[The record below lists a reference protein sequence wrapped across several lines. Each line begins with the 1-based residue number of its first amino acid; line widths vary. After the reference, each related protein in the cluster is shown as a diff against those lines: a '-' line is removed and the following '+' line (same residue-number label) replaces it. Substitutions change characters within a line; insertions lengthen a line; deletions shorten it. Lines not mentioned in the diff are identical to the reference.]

1 MADEITVT
9 DAGHSFVVGKSG
21 AGAQMRIIRMLGPEL
36 SKNDAYV
43 TMATLCSAVTS
54 IDGVPVPKPTK
65 PEHFEALA
73 DQIGDSL
80 NKVAEAF
87 KALNGGAATEAEGVE
102 AAKN

>member
-1 MADEITVT
+1 MADEITVN

-21 AGAQMRIIRMLGPEL
+21 AGAQMRIIRLLGPDL

-54 IDGVPVPKPTK
+54 IDGVPVPKPNK

-80 NKVAEAF
+80 QKVADAF
-87 KALNGGAATEAEGVE
+87 KTLNGGNLSEAEGIE